1 MNTLRSCIV
10 SLFNGGHWFFFRR
23 LFVYSFYISTQLFLF
38 ATVSNTNTNHNLCF
52 EVKFFFSP
60 FNILIIRSL
69 SFAVCQNQ
77 ILQITE
83 ACGVLIRY
91 ILNKFEKSSN
101 SDTKILLHAL
111 KSLCEGKSQDQDFDQ
126 IVFSSILRNAKYPEH
141 KSNVTGWSQICN
153 IFY

>member
-1 MNTLRSCIV
+1 MDTLRSCIV
-10 SLFNGGHWFFFRR
+10 SLSMADIDFFFVDCSFIYFAYQRNSFSSLLFQILIQITICVLR
-23 LFVYSFYISTQLFLF
+23 L
-38 ATVSNTNTNHNLCF
+38 N
-52 EVKFFFSP
+52 FFSP
-60 FNILIIRSL
+60 FNILVIRSF

-141 KSNVTGWSQICN
+141 KSNVTGWSQIG
-153 IFY
+153 IMFY